1 MPPSPQNAR
10 LCLAVSRNR
19 QHVSPL
25 LSEHYLLATH
35 THFLILTADMFLTT
49 HTCTAPGRQRQELS
63 SSVPSHTAA
72 PYEKSGS
79 NERDRPSQGTCE
91 ARGSSRGLRSLFLS
105 RAHSFSPWQWSP
117 KPPAL
122 TLSSLWQQ
130 MGFFTWTEMT
140 SDLSPFHSGVW

>member
-91 ARGSSRGLRSLFLS
+91 ARGSSRGLRSLSVAVEPQARLRSLFPLCGNRWAS
-105 RAHSFSPWQWSP
+105 SPGQ
-117 KPPAL
+117 K
-122 TLSSLWQQ
+122 
-130 MGFFTWTEMT
+130 
-140 SDLSPFHSGVW
+140 